1 MLDNLNVKRSYE
13 IYVSKP
19 AIIWFAVVSSLKTR
33 IIPPS
38 TPKIIA
44 LIPAIPKIK
53 NNWTFLKVFEIPIHG
68 AATPL
73 KSALGPSVLI
83 IARNASVPDL
93 YKSPLVCRRILT
105 VSKGWQWRVFDFLNI
120 YKFSLRK
127 DEKRLE

>member
-1 MLDNLNVKRSYE
+1 MLDNLNVKSSFE

-53 NNWTFLKVFEIPIHG
+53 NN
-68 AATPL
+68 
-73 KSALGPSVLI
+73 
-83 IARNASVPDL
+83 
-93 YKSPLVCRRILT
+93 
-105 VSKGWQWRVFDFLNI
+105 
-120 YKFSLRK
+120 
-127 DEKRLE
+127 